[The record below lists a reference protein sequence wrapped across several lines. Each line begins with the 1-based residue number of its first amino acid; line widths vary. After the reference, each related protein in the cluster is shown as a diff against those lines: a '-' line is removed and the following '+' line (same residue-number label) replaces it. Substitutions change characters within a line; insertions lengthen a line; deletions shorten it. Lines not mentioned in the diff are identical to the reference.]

1 MKSQDK
7 EEKLLRSVALE
18 NARSIRLARERAERE
33 LLIAQEALRESE
45 TWLRLALASAEMG
58 TWRVNL
64 HTGVATRDP
73 NLKRILG
80 LGNLASGELMQDGF
94 QFVHPE
100 DKAATIAAWQS
111 AIANRAAYEAEFRV
125 RREDGATLWLRE
137 QGRFIAGQHGTPDF
151 MTGVTIDITTRKKSE
166 EVQSTLA
173 AIVESSA
180 DAIVSKDLNSII
192 TSWNRGAE
200 RLFGYTAAETIGQP
214 ISILIPAERLNEEP
228 NILKRIRRGERI
240 EHYETIRRH
249 KDGTLLDISLTV
261 SPIFDARG
269 RIVGASKIAR
279 DISARKRTE
288 AELKT
293 LITREREARAEAET
307 ANRVK
312 DEFLAMVSHELRTPL
327 NAIRGWTQLLKSGKL
342 DQPQTERAIETIDR
356 NAKAQVTIINELLDV
371 AGIISGKLKLE
382 MKPIYLAEVLSAS
395 LDVVRPAAAA
405 KAIELVAVLDQTA
418 GPVAAEPV
426 RLQQVFWNLLTNAI
440 KFTPKRGRIEVQL
453 ERAGSSVV
461 VVVRDNGSGIPA
473 SFLPLIFD
481 RFQQADTSARRAH
494 GGLGLGLSIARN
506 LVEMHGGTIRAES
519 DGENRGA
526 RFTVTLPIIAIMG
539 LTNDGLEYSDAV
551 SASPTHEAEQQRVAV
566 PQDGDLRSDSL
577 RGVKVLAVD
586 DQSETHDLII
596 LALTRYGAEVR
607 ASTSVSAA
615 LKMIQ
620 DWQPDVLV
628 SDIGMP
634 GEDGYDLIRKIRALD
649 PKNGGS
655 IPALAL
661 TGYASPADESRAR
674 AAGYQTH
681 MSKPVELRKLAE
693 RIVQLSGR

>member
-1 MKSQDK
+1 MKPEDN

-45 TWLRLALASAEMG
+45 TWLRLALASANMG

-64 HTGVATRDP
+64 LTGVATRDA

-100 DKAATIAAWQS
+100 DKASTVAAWRH
-111 AIANRAAYEAEFRV
+111 AITNRDAYEAEFRV
-125 RREDGATLWLRE
+125 CRDDGEVLWLRE
-137 QGRFIAGQHGTPDF
+137 QGRFIPGQRGEPDF
-151 MTGVTIDITTRKKSE
+151 MTGVTIDITTRKDSE
-166 EVQSTLA
+166 HVQSTLA
-173 AIVESSA
+173 AIVESSD

-214 ISILIPAERLNEEP
+214 ISILIPVERLDEEP
-228 NILKRIRRGERI
+228 KILKRIRRGERI
-240 EHYETIRRH
+240 EHYETIRRR

-261 SPIFDARG
+261 SPIIDARG

-279 DISARKRTE
+279 DISGRKRAE
-288 AELKT
+288 AELET
-293 LITREREARAEAET
+293 LMTREQNARAEAET

-356 NAKAQVTIINELLDV
+356 NARAQVTIINELLDV

-382 MKPIYLAEVLSAS
+382 MKPIYLAEVLDAS
-395 LDVVRPAAAA
+395 IDVVRPAADA
-405 KAIELVAVLDQTA
+405 KAIEIVAVLDQTA

-453 ERAGSSVV
+453 ERSGSSVSV
-461 VVVRDNGSGIPA
+461 VVSDNGSGIPA
-473 SFLPLIFD
+473 NFLPLIFD
-481 RFQQADTSARRAH
+481 RFQQADTSARRTH
-494 GGLGLGLSIARN
+494 GGLGLGLSIVRN

-519 DGENRGA
+519 EGENLGA
-526 RFTVTLPIIAIMG
+526 TFTVTLPLIAILG
-539 LTNDGLEYSDAV
+539 VTNDGLEASDAV
-551 SASPTHEAEQQRVAV
+551 SESRLAEEELLARSREL
-566 PQDGDLRSDSL
+566 DLGSDSL

-586 DQSETHDLII
+586 DQSDTHDLII

-649 PKNGGS
+649 PKNGGR

-661 TGYASPADESRAR
+661 TGYASLADESKAR

-681 MSKPVELRKLAE
+681 MAKPVELRKLAE

>member
-1 MKSQDK
+1 
-7 EEKLLRSVALE
+7 
-18 NARSIRLARERAERE
+18 
-33 LLIAQEALRESE
+33 
-45 TWLRLALASAEMG
+45 
-58 TWRVNL
+58 
-64 HTGVATRDP
+64 
-73 NLKRILG
+73 
-80 LGNLASGELMQDGF
+80 
-94 QFVHPE
+94 
-100 DKAATIAAWQS
+100 
-111 AIANRAAYEAEFRV
+111 
-125 RREDGATLWLRE
+125 
-137 QGRFIAGQHGTPDF
+137 

-180 DAIVSKDLNSII
+180 DAIVSKDLNSTI
-192 TSWNRGAE
+192 TSWNSGAE

-214 ISILIPAERLNEEP
+214 ISILIPDDRLNEEP
-228 NILKRIRRGERI
+228 DILKRIRRGERI
-240 EHYETIRRH
+240 EHYETIRRR

-461 VVVRDNGSGIPA
+461 VVVRDNGPGIPA

-526 RFTVTLPIIAIMG
+526 SFTVTLPIIAIMG

-551 SASPTHEAEQQRVAV
+551 SASPTHEAVQQRVAV

-649 PKNGGS
+649 PKNGGR